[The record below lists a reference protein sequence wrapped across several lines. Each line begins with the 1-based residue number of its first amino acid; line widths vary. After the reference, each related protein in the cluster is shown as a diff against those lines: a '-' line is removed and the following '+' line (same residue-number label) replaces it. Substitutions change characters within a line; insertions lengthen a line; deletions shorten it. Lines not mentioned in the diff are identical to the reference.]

1 MNPIDSTR
9 QPLGGG
15 CQMDVMT
22 QRKIPAVL
30 MRGGTSK
37 GLFFRADALPQNAQ
51 QCNQL
56 LLRAIGSPDPYGKQI
71 DGVGG
76 GTSSTS
82 KIVIVGKSDQADCD
96 VDYLFGH
103 VAIGD
108 ALIDYSGNCG
118 NLTAAVGAFAIEERL
133 LPATEGM
140 TTVRIWQANIDKK
153 IIAHVPVRNGEV
165 VVEDD
170 FNFDGVAF
178 PGAEIKLEF
187 LDPAGGSSGKLF
199 PTGNKTDTLDIPEIG
214 KLKVTLIDAGNPT
227 VFLKAKDLD
236 LTGLE
241 LQDEINSQPKLLH
254 KLEQIRAHAAVAMG
268 LAETPEQ
275 ASRERP
281 ATPKISFVA
290 KPADYVSSAG
300 KAISKADYDLAA
312 RIVSM
317 GKLHHAY
324 TGTGAIALVVAA
336 SVTGTVV
343 SQTLGKALPAERSL
357 NFGQPSGLTRMAAEV
372 SGKGND
378 WQVAKVVMSRSARRL
393 MEGNVLV
400 PQAPTPMA
408 IPAPATAD
416 TPNVWDET
424 SSDAECAEAVASDDR
439 KPRNKRRRKSKKKG
453 DESQVSDPTTS
464 TSPANNLVKDQPAAV
479 EFAEPSDNTPEPASS
494 DAPRRRR
501 RRPTKSGSNAQVAA
515 ASTPEAAP
523 AASADVEVDG
533 NRSHGGE
540 KNGAPRRRRRR
551 KPKSANGNVTD

>member
-1 MNPIDSTR
+1 
-9 QPLGGG
+9 
-15 CQMDVMT
+15 MDVMT

-51 QCNQL
+51 LCNQL
-56 LLRAIGSPDPYGKQI
+56 LLRAVGSPDPYGKQI

-82 KIVIVGKSDQADCD
+82 KIVIVGKSEQADCD

-118 NLTAAVGAFAIEERL
+118 NLTAAVGAFAIEEKL
-133 LPATEGM
+133 LPATEGI

-199 PTGNKTDTLDIPEIG
+199 PTGNKTDTLDLPEIG

-290 KPADYVSSAG
+290 KPADYVSAAG
-300 KAISKADYDLAA
+300 KAIGKADYDLSA

-357 NFGQPSGLTRMAAEV
+357 NFGQPSGITSMGAEV

-400 PQAPTPMA
+400 PQAPV
-408 IPAPATAD
+408 APPVSVPEPEAD
-416 TPNVWDET
+416 TEPTVWDET
-424 SSDAECAEAVASDDR
+424 TSDAECAAALAKEPGLNGETKKA
-439 KPRNKRRRKSKKKG
+439 RNKRRRKGQKKNEAAAAG
-453 DESQVSDPTTS
+453 TAADNSEPATEASADS
-464 TSPANNLVKDQPAAV
+464 TPPV
-479 EFAEPSDNTPEPASS
+479 EQALPEPGTGE
-494 DAPRRRR
+494 APRRRR
-501 RRPTKSGSNAQVAA
+501 RRPNKGNNAQPAA
-515 ASTPEAAP
+515 HQSAAEAPPTVDAAPEANGNRGTDK
-523 AASADVEVDG
+523 ASA
-533 NRSHGGE
+533 S
-540 KNGAPRRRRRR
+540 RRRRRR
-551 KPKSANGNVTD
+551 KPKAVNGNSAD

>member
-1 MNPIDSTR
+1 
-9 QPLGGG
+9 
-15 CQMDVMT
+15 MDVMT

-118 NLTAAVGAFAIEERL
+118 NLTAAVGAFAIEEKL

-153 IIAHVPVRNGEV
+153 IIAHVPVRNGQV
-165 VVEDD
+165 VVEDN

-187 LDPAGGSSGKLF
+187 LDPAGGSAGKLF

-227 VFLKAKDLD
+227 VFVKAKDLG
-236 LTGLE
+236 LTGIE
-241 LQDEINSQPKLLH
+241 HQNDVNSQPELLH

-290 KPADYVSSAG
+290 KPADYVSAAG
-300 KAISKADYDLAA
+300 KSISKSDYDLAA

-357 NFGQPSGLTRMAAEV
+357 NFGQPSGLTSMAAEV

-378 WQVAKVVMSRSARRL
+378 WQVAKVVMCRSARRL

-400 PQAPTPMA
+400 PQAPEPVA
-408 IPAPATAD
+408 ELVPEAPS

-424 SSDAECAEAVASDDR
+424 SSDAECAEAIASDER
-439 KPRNKRRRKSKKKG
+439 KPRNKRRRKAKTKG
-453 DESQVSDPTTS
+453 DDSQSGSPATR
-464 TSPANNLVKDQPAAV
+464 TSPADNQATAEPAAEV
-479 EFAEPSDNTPEPASS
+479 LAEPGAGTAEPASS

-501 RRPTKSGSNAQVAA
+501 RRPNKGGSNTQFAA
-515 ASTPEAAP
+515 DSPAETAP
-523 AASADVEVDG
+523 APGAPTEGDG
-533 NRSHGGE
+533 NRSHSSE
-540 KNGAPRRRRRR
+540 KIAAPRRRRRR
-551 KPKSANGNVTD
+551 KPKSANGNVAD

>member
-1 MNPIDSTR
+1 
-9 QPLGGG
+9 
-15 CQMDVMT
+15 MDVMT

-82 KIVIVGKSDQADCD
+82 KIVIVGKSDQPDCD

-118 NLTAAVGAFAIEERL
+118 NLTAAVGAFAIEEKL
-133 LPATEGM
+133 LPATEGI

-178 PGAEIKLEF
+178 PGAEIRLEF
-187 LDPAGGSSGKLF
+187 LDPAGGSAGKLF
-199 PTGNKTDTLDIPEIG
+199 PTGNKTDTLDIPELG
-214 KLKVTLIDAGNPT
+214 KFKVTLIDAGNPT

-236 LTGLE
+236 LSGLE

-275 ASRERP
+275 ASKERP

-290 KPADYVSSAG
+290 KPADYVSAAG
-300 KAISKADYDLAA
+300 TAISKADYDLSA

-357 NFGQPSGLTRMAAEV
+357 NFGQPSGITSMAAEV

-400 PQAPTPMA
+400 PQAPVAAPVSEPEA
-408 IPAPATAD
+408 EVEPA
-416 TPNVWDET
+416 VWDET
-424 SSDAECAEAVASDDR
+424 TSDEECAAALASEPAFNGDG
-439 KPRNKRRRKSKKKG
+439 KKSRNKRRRKSQKKN
-453 DESQVSDPTTS
+453 D
-464 TSPANNLVKDQPAAV
+464 AAAAV
-479 EFAEPSDNTPEPASS
+479 QADTSAPTAETSAATTQPDEPIQPEPGSG

-501 RRPTKSGSNAQVAA
+501 RRPSKGNGNNGQPSVAPPAA
-515 ASTPEAAP
+515 ASAAP
-523 AASADVEVDG
+523 VEAPAEADG
-533 NRSHGGE
+533 NHSND
-540 KNGAPRRRRRR
+540 KQTASRRRRRR
-551 KPKSANGNVTD
+551 KPKAANGNVAD

>member
-1 MNPIDSTR
+1 
-9 QPLGGG
+9 
-15 CQMDVMT
+15 MDVMT

-51 QCNQL
+51 LCNQL

-82 KIVIVGKSDQADCD
+82 KIVIVGKSEQADCD

-118 NLTAAVGAFAIEERL
+118 NLTAAVGAFAIEEKL
-133 LPATEGM
+133 LPATEGI

-170 FNFDGVAF
+170 FHFDGVAF

-199 PTGNKTDTLDIPEIG
+199 PTGNKTDTLDIPELG
-214 KLKVTLIDAGNPT
+214 KFKVTLIDAGNPT

-236 LTGLE
+236 LSGLE

-275 ASRERP
+275 ASKERP

-290 KPADYVSSAG
+290 KPADYLSAAG
-300 KAISKADYDLAA
+300 KAIGKADYDLSA

-357 NFGQPSGLTRMAAEV
+357 NFGQPSGITSMGAEV

-400 PQAPTPMA
+400 PQAPLATPEIEPEA
-408 IPAPATAD
+408 GTAPA
-416 TPNVWDET
+416 VWDET
-424 SSDAECAEAVASDDR
+424 TSDAECAAALAGEPAFNGDGK
-439 KPRNKRRRKSKKKG
+439 KPRNNKRRRKGQKKNDAAAAG
-453 DESQVSDPTTS
+453 HTDTAAPTAAAAAQLQPDEQM
-464 TSPANNLVKDQPAAV
+464 QP
-479 EFAEPSDNTPEPASS
+479 EQSS
-494 DAPRRRR
+494 GDAPRRRR
-501 RRPTKSGSNAQVAA
+501 RRPNKGSGNTVQPNV
-515 ASTPEAAP
+515 AAP
-523 AASADVEVDG
+523 ATASATPAEAPTETDG
-533 NRSHGGE
+533 NRGDDKPS
-540 KNGAPRRRRRR
+540 ASRRRRRR
-551 KPKSANGNVTD
+551 KPKAANGNVAD